1 MGRYSSV
8 EWAGKVVRQT
18 AVFILS
24 VTDQAWD
31 YSSMNEWRST
41 AGVIE
46 NLGIKPLVSAYNS
59 VAKVHELPEY
69 ALGTDVKGLLG
80 SRVSGKDQEFVR
92 KEADFIATT
101 FDNAMLYM
109 ATNEGWSDAQ
119 KQMELVAL
127 ERLGNM
133 IRFVRCIS
141 SSDEKA
147 ELEDSKSKVAA

>member
-59 VAKVHELPEY
+59 VAKVHELPVY
-69 ALGTDVKGLLG
+69 ALGTDVK
-80 SRVSGKDQEFVR
+80 
-92 KEADFIATT
+92 
-101 FDNAMLYM
+101 
-109 ATNEGWSDAQ
+109 W
-119 KQMELVAL
+119 
-127 ERLGNM
+127 
-133 IRFVRCIS
+133 
-141 SSDEKA
+141 
-147 ELEDSKSKVAA
+147 